1 MKTTRKQLALLLTT
15 VLACTAIALSN
26 STSLQASAQSPALV
40 EADQLNQKAVSL
52 YGQGKYDEALVLAQ
66 RVLTLRE
73 QTLGPDHESVARALH
88 NIAEILFAKRK
99 YKEADSTYQRALTI
113 YERLFGAD
121 DPRLVPE
128 LEKYI
133 CFLINSNQRQRAVD
147 VEKRLY
153 RIENRVEFD
162 GTGDSKNLAAA
173 GIMIGKAVNAV
184 EPTYSPQARQAGI
197 SGAVVM
203 KIEVDEE
210 GKVVHVKTLCGH
222 SLLTKGAEQAVLRSR
237 FKPTISSGQP
247 KKVTGIII
255 YNFITG

>member
-1 MKTTRKQLALLLTT
+1 MKTTGKQLALLITT
-15 VLACTAIALSN
+15 ALACAAITLASPA
-26 STSLQASAQSPALV
+26 SLQSSAQSPALV
-40 EADQLNQKAVSL
+40 EADQLSQKAVSL
-52 YGQGKYDEALVLAQ
+52 YAQGKYDEALLVAQ
-66 RVLTLRE
+66 RALALRE

-88 NIAEILFAKRK
+88 NIAEILFTKRK

-133 CFLINSNQRQRAVD
+133 CLLINSNQRQRAVD

-153 RIENRVEFD
+153 RIENGVEFD
-162 GTGDSKNLAAA
+162 VTGDSKNLAA
-173 GIMIGKAVNAV
+173 GGTMNGKAVNLS
-184 EPTYSPQARQAGI
+184 EPKYPPQARQAGI
-197 SGAVVM
+197 SGVVVM

-210 GKVVHVKTLCGH
+210 GRVVQVKSLCGH
-222 SLLTKGAEQAVLRSR
+222 PLLKHEAEQAVLRSR
-237 FKPTISSGQP
+237 FKPTMIAGQP